1 MPRVRIA
8 FMKKAIL
15 TSKGGAF
22 CTNRRS
28 DSLTSLAKLRVL
40 PCPRLGHDHDV
51 LKLQVVVEFRL
62 VFGRDAAVL
71 GAFDQLSHAFLDAI
85 GRTERDATT
94 ASGVVP
100 PR

>member
-1 MPRVRIA
+1 
-8 FMKKAIL
+8 MKKAIL

-51 LKLQVVVEFRL
+51 LKLQVAFEFRL
-62 VFGRDAAVL
+62 VFGRDTAV
-71 GAFDQLSHAFLDAI
+71 FRPFNQPSHALPDAI
-85 GRTERDATT
+85 GRMERNYGFRSCTCRDEIDNFF
-94 ASGVVP
+94 V
-100 PR
+100 